1 LWWWYVIIAEEHS
14 FLFLTHKLL
23 LCLRGCNQVMPIRQ
37 LAPDVAAKIAA
48 GEVVERPAS
57 AVKELI
63 ENSIDAGATQI
74 RVDLSGGGLQLIR
87 VTDNG
92 CGISPDELPLA
103 LARHAT
109 SKVAQIDDLEHIRS
123 LGFRGEALASIAAV
137 AEVTLLSRPR
147 GSEQGTQIG
156 ALNGQ
161 LSAISVAASA
171 EGTTITVRNLFSAVP
186 ARLKF
191 LKSRNTEVS
200 HCHHLLE
207 QYALAYPEIRFS
219 VFSEGRQ
226 IFATPGDGQLA
237 SVLVEVYGLPVA
249 EQMVPISG
257 NEHPE
262 NPEYPVVHGYVSRP
276 TCYKSTRQYISFFV
290 NRRWV
295 LSRMLTAAV
304 EGAYHS
310 LLLTGRHP
318 IAVVN
323 IQIDPSMLDVN
334 VHPAKTEIRFLKERR
349 VFAAILRAVRR
360 ALLEEPEIPQWQPDS
375 EAEQPQG
382 TNRSEAPNAF
392 PLDSLG
398 SGGYPFPLGR
408 QQESMSFLD
417 PLEGTEISDNPWIT
431 VAEEESGTKPPH
443 LSRLWQSHIRSAATG
458 TDPREQI
465 QGAASAEQE
474 AVETGQTQGEGAVGK
489 TPTGS
494 AGTRTGASPVPTAPS
509 TPASKHQTPSPEPS
523 DVAVGSAQGK
533 IPMAPA
539 LPNSEHERQKE
550 THNNTRIQQTEVSW
564 MHNEPATS
572 GNQRTTKPP
581 RNDSWLPQ
589 EAQSPVSSEEAEGLT
604 PQPPRRLPRLR
615 VVGQVAQSYIVT
627 EGEDGMYLID
637 QHAAHERILLER
649 MIVSLKART
658 PISQLLLTPMT
669 LTLSPGELEAIEE
682 HQQQLEHIGF
692 SLAIADDST
701 LEVRAVPS
709 VLVKQMNKRSLH
721 ELMVTLTSEESLGH
735 TETWEERALAN
746 VACKAAIKA
755 NYFLTTSEMR
765 EMLEQL
771 EQTKAPFSCCH
782 GRPTMVHFSL
792 SALARAFERR

>member
-1 LWWWYVIIAEEHS
+1 MDYQEIWLTLVMLCYNLQEHS
-14 FLFLTHKLL
+14 FLFLIHKFL
-23 LCLRGCNQVMPIRQ
+23 LCLRGCDCVMSIRQ

-57 AVKELI
+57 VVKELI

-74 RVDLSGGGLQLIR
+74 RVDLSSGGLQLIR

-92 CGISPDELPLA
+92 SGIAPDELPLA

-109 SKVAQIDDLEHIRS
+109 SKVTQIDDLEHIRS

-147 GSEQGTQIG
+147 GSVQGAQIG
-156 ALNGQ
+156 AINGQ
-161 LSAISVAASA
+161 VSAITVAASA

-200 HCHHLLE
+200 HCHHLLQ

-226 IFATPGDGQLA
+226 IFVTPGDGQLA

-257 NEHPE
+257 NEQPE

-276 TCYKSTRQYISFFV
+276 TCYKSTRQHISFFV

-323 IQIDPSMLDVN
+323 IQIHPSMLDVN

-349 VFAAILRAVRR
+349 VFAAILRAVRG
-360 ALLEEPEIPQWQPDS
+360 ALLEEPEMPQWQPEGTGSDKEMQTVGVVPCADPVGWLPGS
-375 EAEQPQG
+375 AQG
-382 TNRSEAPNAF
+382 TTPTAPVHNDETQTIGTGLAQGTIPTT
-392 PLDSLG
+392 PLRDDAI
-398 SGGYPFPLGR
+398 P
-408 QQESMSFLD
+408 
-417 PLEGTEISDNPWIT
+417 SDNPWIT
-431 VAEEESGTKPPH
+431 VAEEETGTKPPH

-458 TDPREQI
+458 IDPHEHKQRAIE
-465 QGAASAEQE
+465 AEQTDRDNSSGDLRTTDSDRWSKAHNLQSPHVPMAPTE
-474 AVETGQTQGEGAVGK
+474 
-489 TPTGS
+489 TGS
-494 AGTRTGASPVPTAPS
+494 AYERQKDPVGLGTSALEMGIGAVEMGSEPRT
-509 TPASKHQTPSPEPS
+509 
-523 DVAVGSAQGK
+523 GSAQGA
-533 IPMAPA
+533 IP
-539 LPNSEHERQKE
+539 
-550 THNNTRIQQTEVSW
+550 TV
-564 MHNEPATS
+564 
-572 GNQRTTKPP
+572 
-581 RNDSWLPQ
+581 
-589 EAQSPVSSEEAEGLT
+589 VSSEEDEGLVS
-604 PQPPRRLPRLR
+604 QPPRRLPRLR
-615 VVGQVAQSYIVT
+615 VVGQMAQSYIVT

-649 MIVSLKART
+649 MVASLKART
-658 PISQLLLTPMT
+658 PISQLLLTPIT
-669 LTLSPGELEAIEE
+669 LSLSPGELEAIEE

-692 SLAIADDST
+692 SLIIGDDST
-701 LEVRAVPS
+701 LEVRAVPG
-709 VLVKQMNKRSLH
+709 VLVKQMSARSLH
-721 ELMVTLTSEESLGH
+721 ELMVALTSEESLGH

-755 NYFLTTSEMR
+755 NYFLTMSEMR

-782 GRPTMVHFSL
+782 GRPTMVHFGL

>member
-1 LWWWYVIIAEEHS
+1 
-14 FLFLTHKLL
+14 
-23 LCLRGCNQVMPIRQ
+23 MPIRQ

-57 AVKELI
+57 VVKELI

-147 GSEQGTQIG
+147 GSEQGAQIG

-207 QYALAYPEIRFS
+207 QYALAYPETRFS

-226 IFATPGDGQLA
+226 IFATPSDGRLA
-237 SVLVEVYGLPVA
+237 SVLVEVYGLSVA

-262 NPEYPVVHGYVSRP
+262 NPEYPVVYGYVSRP

-295 LSRMLTAAV
+295 LSRMLTTAV

-349 VFAAILRAVRR
+349 IFAAILHAIRG
-360 ALLEEPEIPQWQPDS
+360 ALLEEPEIPQWQPNA
-375 EAEQPQG
+375 EAGRPQG
-382 TNRSEAPNAF
+382 ISHSEAPEDDDVQDGGAGSAQGTIPTAPVRDKDVQDGGAGSAQGTIPTAPAHDEAF
-392 PLDSLG
+392 P
-398 SGGYPFPLGR
+398 
-408 QQESMSFLD
+408 
-417 PLEGTEISDNPWIT
+417 SDNPWVT

-443 LSRLWQSHIRSAATG
+443 LSRLWQSHIRSTATG
-458 TDPREQI
+458 T
-465 QGAASAEQE
+465 GQE
-474 AVETGQTQGEGAVGK
+474 TVGK
-489 TPTGS
+489 GQ
-494 AGTRTGASPVPTAPS
+494 AQDEGVVGKRTGASPVPT
-509 TPASKHQTPSPEPS
+509 TLH
-523 DVAVGSAQGK
+523 
-533 IPMAPA
+533 
-539 LPNSEHERQKE
+539 
-550 THNNTRIQQTEVSW
+550 W
-564 MHNEPATS
+564 MHNESATS
-572 GNQRTTKPP
+572 GHQRTTMPL

-589 EAQSPVSSEEAEGLT
+589 EAQSPVSSEETEGLV
-604 PQPPRRLPRLR
+604 PQQPRRLPRLR

-669 LTLSPGELEAIEE
+669 LTLSPSELEAIEE
-682 HQQQLEHIGF
+682 HQQQLAHIGF
-692 SLAIADDST
+692 SLAIAADST

-721 ELMVTLTSEESLGH
+721 ELMVTLTSEENLGH

-771 EQTKAPFSCCH
+771 EQTKAPFRCCH
-782 GRPTMVHFSL
+782 GRPTMIHFSL